1 MNEERGHQFDVAMV
15 GYDGAEV
22 CKLVAL
28 LNPTMNLMTI
38 YSTYIHNPVIPKCYF
53 NVYQSPQ
60 KIVYHTFPLQNY
72 S

>member
-1 MNEERGHQFDVAMV
+1 MDEERGHQFDVAMV

-38 YSTYIHNPVIPKCYF
+38 YSTYIHNPVIP
-53 NVYQSPQ
+53 
-60 KIVYHTFPLQNY
+60 
-72 S
+72 